1 MTGDRYR
8 RWFGGLVLAAAV
20 WRVLYVLMF
29 KVDDDVVGD
38 QIYYSGQ
45 AVTIANGNWFA
56 DPFIPG
62 AYAADHAPLTALA
75 VAPASWDDA
84 VPFVA
89 QRLLMAMYG
98 TAVVAGIG
106 LVTRWL
112 TDRVTSLVAVA
123 IAAVYANLWMN
134 DALIMAETPSALA
147 VVLVLFASY
156 RFDLSR
162 STRDAVVMGLAVGLA
177 GLARAELLLLGVVLV
192 LPMVLF
198 GQHASADRRRRVFH
212 LAVAGLAAVALVSP
226 WIIRNQ
232 VRFDETVTMSTQDGL
247 TLVGTNCPA
256 AFEGPGRGFWHLSCA
271 FAVPVPDGADQ
282 SVRSAIYRDVAVDYL
297 GDHLDQVPSVV
308 VARLGR
314 GPQCVAG
321 RRHGNAEP
329 GRGPGTI
336 GELDW
341 GRPVLDAC
349 SARCLRPRRLA
360 CGATPVAD
368 ARTDPHVGADDRGA
382 VRHSALPDCCRGR
395 HRRLRRHRSRLV
407 GAAPGHR
414 ASQTQLTRDWSALSC
429 VSSQSHTSWVPNS
442 VRCTPS

>member
-1 MTGDRYR
+1 M
-8 RWFGGLVLAAAV
+8 LAAAV

-84 VPFVA
+84 EPFVA

-314 GPQCVAG
+314 GLSVWQVDAMATLNQGEG
-321 RRHGNAEP
+321 RE
-329 GRGPGTI
+329 
-336 GELDW
+336 
-341 GRPVLDAC
+341 
-349 SARCLRPRRLA
+349 RLA
-360 CGATPVAD
+360 SWIGVVQFWTLVPLAAYGLVAWPVAQRRWPMLALILMSVLTIAALYGIPRFRIAAEVAIVVCGAIGLVSLVRRQGTGL
-368 ARTDPHVGADDRGA
+368 AR
-382 VRHSALPDCCRGR
+382 
-395 HRRLRRHRSRLV
+395 
-407 GAAPGHR
+407 
-414 ASQTQLTRDWSALSC
+414 LS
-429 VSSQSHTSWVPNS
+429 
-442 VRCTPS
+442 

>member
-45 AVTIANGNWFA
+45 AVAIANGNWFA

-84 VPFVA
+84 EPFVA

-106 LVTRWL
+106 LVARWL

-308 VARLGR
+308 AARLGR
-314 GPQCVAG
+314 GLSVWQVDAMATLNQGEG
-321 RRHGNAEP
+321 RE
-329 GRGPGTI
+329 
-336 GELDW
+336 
-341 GRPVLDAC
+341 
-349 SARCLRPRRLA
+349 RLA
-360 CGATPVAD
+360 SWIGVVQFWTLVPLAAYGLVAWPVAQRRWPMLALILMSVLTIAALYGIPRFRIAAEVAIVVCGAIGLVSLVRRQGTGL
-368 ARTDPHVGADDRGA
+368 AR
-382 VRHSALPDCCRGR
+382 
-395 HRRLRRHRSRLV
+395 
-407 GAAPGHR
+407 
-414 ASQTQLTRDWSALSC
+414 LS
-429 VSSQSHTSWVPNS
+429 
-442 VRCTPS
+442 

>member
-1 MTGDRYR
+1 MTRDRYR

-84 VPFVA
+84 EPFVA

-212 LAVAGLAAVALVSP
+212 LAVAGLAAVAMVSP

-256 AFEGPGRGFWHLSCA
+256 AFDGPGRGFWHLSCA

-314 GPQCVAG
+314 GLSVWQVDAMTTLNQGEG
-321 RRHGNAEP
+321 RE
-329 GRGPGTI
+329 
-336 GELDW
+336 
-341 GRPVLDAC
+341 
-349 SARCLRPRRLA
+349 RLA
-360 CGATPVAD
+360 SWIGVVQFWTLVPLAAYGLVAWPVAQRRWPMLALILMSVLTIAALYGIPRFRIAAEVAIVVCGAIGLVSL
-368 ARTDPHVGADDRGA
+368 
-382 VRHSALPDCCRGR
+382 VRRQGTGPAG
-395 HRRLRRHRSRLV
+395 
-407 GAAPGHR
+407 
-414 ASQTQLTRDWSALSC
+414 LS
-429 VSSQSHTSWVPNS
+429 
-442 VRCTPS
+442 

>member
-1 MTGDRYR
+1 M
-8 RWFGGLVLAAAV
+8 LAAAV

-45 AVTIANGNWFA
+45 AVAIANGNWFA

-84 VPFVA
+84 EPFVA

-308 VARLGR
+308 AARLGR
-314 GPQCVAG
+314 GLSVWQVDAMATLNQGEG
-321 RRHGNAEP
+321 RE
-329 GRGPGTI
+329 
-336 GELDW
+336 
-341 GRPVLDAC
+341 
-349 SARCLRPRRLA
+349 RLA
-360 CGATPVAD
+360 SWIGVVQFWTLVPLAAYGLVAWPVAQRRWPMLALILMSVLTIAALYGIPRFRIAAEVAIVVCGAIGLVSLVRRQGTGL
-368 ARTDPHVGADDRGA
+368 AR
-382 VRHSALPDCCRGR
+382 
-395 HRRLRRHRSRLV
+395 
-407 GAAPGHR
+407 
-414 ASQTQLTRDWSALSC
+414 LS
-429 VSSQSHTSWVPNS
+429 
-442 VRCTPS
+442 

>member
-45 AVTIANGNWFA
+45 AVAIANGNWFA

-84 VPFVA
+84 EPFVA

-106 LVTRWL
+106 LVARWL

-123 IAAVYANLWMN
+123 SAAVYANLWMN

-314 GPQCVAG
+314 GLSVWQVDAMATLNQGEG
-321 RRHGNAEP
+321 RE
-329 GRGPGTI
+329 
-336 GELDW
+336 
-341 GRPVLDAC
+341 
-349 SARCLRPRRLA
+349 RLA
-360 CGATPVAD
+360 SWIGVVQFWTLVPLAAYGLVAWPVAQRRWPMLALILMSVLTIAALYGIPRFRIAAEVAIVVCGAIGLVSLVRRQGTGL
-368 ARTDPHVGADDRGA
+368 AR
-382 VRHSALPDCCRGR
+382 
-395 HRRLRRHRSRLV
+395 
-407 GAAPGHR
+407 
-414 ASQTQLTRDWSALSC
+414 LS
-429 VSSQSHTSWVPNS
+429 
-442 VRCTPS
+442 

>member
-106 LVTRWL
+106 LVARWL

-314 GPQCVAG
+314 GLSVWQVDAMATLNQGEG
-321 RRHGNAEP
+321 RE
-329 GRGPGTI
+329 
-336 GELDW
+336 
-341 GRPVLDAC
+341 
-349 SARCLRPRRLA
+349 RLA
-360 CGATPVAD
+360 SWIGVVQFWTLVPLAAYGLVAWPVAQRRWPMLALILMSVLTIAALYGIPRFRIAAEVAIVVCGAIGLVSLVRRQGTGL
-368 ARTDPHVGADDRGA
+368 AR
-382 VRHSALPDCCRGR
+382 
-395 HRRLRRHRSRLV
+395 
-407 GAAPGHR
+407 
-414 ASQTQLTRDWSALSC
+414 LS
-429 VSSQSHTSWVPNS
+429 
-442 VRCTPS
+442 

>member
-1 MTGDRYR
+1 MTRDRYR

-84 VPFVA
+84 EPFVA

-314 GPQCVAG
+314 GLSVWQVDAMATLNQGEG
-321 RRHGNAEP
+321 RE
-329 GRGPGTI
+329 
-336 GELDW
+336 
-341 GRPVLDAC
+341 
-349 SARCLRPRRLA
+349 RLA
-360 CGATPVAD
+360 SWIGVVQFWTLVPLAAYGLVAWPVAQRRWPMLALILMSVLTIAALYGIPRFRIAAEVAIVVCGAIGLVSL
-368 ARTDPHVGADDRGA
+368 
-382 VRHSALPDCCRGR
+382 VRRQGTGPEG
-395 HRRLRRHRSRLV
+395 
-407 GAAPGHR
+407 
-414 ASQTQLTRDWSALSC
+414 LS
-429 VSSQSHTSWVPNS
+429 
-442 VRCTPS
+442 

>member
-1 MTGDRYR
+1 MTRDRYR

-20 WRVLYVLMF
+20 WRVLYVVVF

-75 VAPASWDDA
+75 AAPASWDDA
-84 VPFVA
+84 EPFVA

-112 TDRVTSLVAVA
+112 TDRMTSLVAVA
-123 IAAVYANLWMN
+123 LAAVYANLWMN

-147 VVLVLFASY
+147 VVGLLFASY

-177 GLARAELLLLGVVLV
+177 GLARAELLLLGVLLV

-198 GQHASADRRRRVFH
+198 GQHASDDRRRRAMH
-212 LAVAGLAAVALVSP
+212 LAVAGLAAVAMVSP

-232 VRFDETVTMSTQDGL
+232 IRFDDTVTMSTQDGL

-256 AFEGPGRGFWHLSCA
+256 AFDGPGRGFWHLSCA
-271 FAVPVPDGADQ
+271 FEVPVPDGADQ
-282 SVRSAIYRDVAVDYL
+282 SVRSAIYRDVAIDYL

-308 VARLGR
+308 AARLGR
-314 GPQCVAG
+314 GLSVWQVDAMTTLNQGEG
-321 RRHGNAEP
+321 RE
-329 GRGPGTI
+329 
-336 GELDW
+336 
-341 GRPVLDAC
+341 
-349 SARCLRPRRLA
+349 RLA
-360 CGATPVAD
+360 SWIGVVQFWALVPLAAYGLVAWPVAQRRWPMLALIIMSLVTIAALYGIPRFRIAAEVAIVVCGAIGLVSL
-368 ARTDPHVGADDRGA
+368 
-382 VRHSALPDCCRGR
+382 VRRQGFRPA
-395 HRRLRRHRSRLV
+395 
-407 GAAPGHR
+407 
-414 ASQTQLTRDWSALSC
+414 ALS
-429 VSSQSHTSWVPNS
+429 
-442 VRCTPS
+442 

>member
-45 AVTIANGNWFA
+45 AVAIANGNWFA

-84 VPFVA
+84 EPFVA

-198 GQHASADRRRRVFH
+198 GQHASADRRRGVFH

-308 VARLGR
+308 AARLGR
-314 GPQCVAG
+314 GLSVWQVDAMATLNQGEG
-321 RRHGNAEP
+321 RE
-329 GRGPGTI
+329 
-336 GELDW
+336 
-341 GRPVLDAC
+341 
-349 SARCLRPRRLA
+349 RLA
-360 CGATPVAD
+360 SWIGVVQFWTLVPLAAYGLVAWPVAQRRWPMLALILMSVLTIAALYGIPRFRIAAEVAIVVCGAIGLVSLVRRQGTGL
-368 ARTDPHVGADDRGA
+368 AR
-382 VRHSALPDCCRGR
+382 
-395 HRRLRRHRSRLV
+395 
-407 GAAPGHR
+407 
-414 ASQTQLTRDWSALSC
+414 LS
-429 VSSQSHTSWVPNS
+429 
-442 VRCTPS
+442 

>member
-106 LVTRWL
+106 LVARWL

-308 VARLGR
+308 AARLGR
-314 GPQCVAG
+314 GLSVWQVDAMATLNQGEG
-321 RRHGNAEP
+321 RE
-329 GRGPGTI
+329 
-336 GELDW
+336 
-341 GRPVLDAC
+341 
-349 SARCLRPRRLA
+349 RLA
-360 CGATPVAD
+360 SWIGVVQFWTLVPLAAYGLVAWPVAQRRWPMLALILMSVLTIAALYGIPRFRIAAEVAIVVCGAIGLVSLVRRQGTGL
-368 ARTDPHVGADDRGA
+368 AR
-382 VRHSALPDCCRGR
+382 
-395 HRRLRRHRSRLV
+395 
-407 GAAPGHR
+407 
-414 ASQTQLTRDWSALSC
+414 LS
-429 VSSQSHTSWVPNS
+429 
-442 VRCTPS
+442 

>member
-1 MTGDRYR
+1 M
-8 RWFGGLVLAAAV
+8 LAAAV

-45 AVTIANGNWFA
+45 AVAIANGNWFA

-84 VPFVA
+84 EPFVA

-308 VARLGR
+308 AARLGR
-314 GPQCVAG
+314 GLSVWQVDAMVTLNQGEG
-321 RRHGNAEP
+321 RE
-329 GRGPGTI
+329 
-336 GELDW
+336 
-341 GRPVLDAC
+341 
-349 SARCLRPRRLA
+349 RLA
-360 CGATPVAD
+360 SWIGVVQFWTLVPLAAYGLVAWPVAQRRWPMLALILMSVLTIAALYGIPRFRIAAEVAIVVCGAIGLVSLVRRQGTGL
-368 ARTDPHVGADDRGA
+368 AR
-382 VRHSALPDCCRGR
+382 
-395 HRRLRRHRSRLV
+395 
-407 GAAPGHR
+407 
-414 ASQTQLTRDWSALSC
+414 LS
-429 VSSQSHTSWVPNS
+429 
-442 VRCTPS
+442 

>member
-1 MTGDRYR
+1 M
-8 RWFGGLVLAAAV
+8 LAAAV

-56 DPFIPG
+56 DPLIPG

-84 VPFVA
+84 EPFVA

-106 LVTRWL
+106 LVARWL

-162 STRDAVVMGLAVGLA
+162 STNDAVVMGLAVGLA

-314 GPQCVAG
+314 GLSVWQVDAMATLNQGEG
-321 RRHGNAEP
+321 RE
-329 GRGPGTI
+329 
-336 GELDW
+336 
-341 GRPVLDAC
+341 
-349 SARCLRPRRLA
+349 RLA
-360 CGATPVAD
+360 SWIGVVQFWTLVPLAAYGLVAWPVAQRRWPMLALILMSVLTIAALYGIPRFRIAAEVAIVVCGAIGLVSL
-368 ARTDPHVGADDRGA
+368 
-382 VRHSALPDCCRGR
+382 VRRQGTGPAG
-395 HRRLRRHRSRLV
+395 
-407 GAAPGHR
+407 
-414 ASQTQLTRDWSALSC
+414 LS
-429 VSSQSHTSWVPNS
+429 
-442 VRCTPS
+442 

>member
-1 MTGDRYR
+1 M
-8 RWFGGLVLAAAV
+8 LAAAV

-45 AVTIANGNWFA
+45 AVAIANGNWFA

-84 VPFVA
+84 EPFVA

-106 LVTRWL
+106 LVARWL

-314 GPQCVAG
+314 GLSVWQVDAMATLNQGEG
-321 RRHGNAEP
+321 RE
-329 GRGPGTI
+329 
-336 GELDW
+336 
-341 GRPVLDAC
+341 
-349 SARCLRPRRLA
+349 RLA
-360 CGATPVAD
+360 SWIGVVQFWTLVPLAAYGLVAWPVAQRRWPMLALILMSVLTIAALYGIPRFRIAAEVAIVVCGAIGLVSLVRRQGTGL
-368 ARTDPHVGADDRGA
+368 AR
-382 VRHSALPDCCRGR
+382 
-395 HRRLRRHRSRLV
+395 
-407 GAAPGHR
+407 
-414 ASQTQLTRDWSALSC
+414 LS
-429 VSSQSHTSWVPNS
+429 
-442 VRCTPS
+442 

>member
-1 MTGDRYR
+1 
-8 RWFGGLVLAAAV
+8 VLAAAV

-45 AVTIANGNWFA
+45 AVAIANGNWFA

-84 VPFVA
+84 EPFVA

-314 GPQCVAG
+314 GLSVWQVDAMATLNQGEG
-321 RRHGNAEP
+321 RE
-329 GRGPGTI
+329 
-336 GELDW
+336 
-341 GRPVLDAC
+341 
-349 SARCLRPRRLA
+349 RLA
-360 CGATPVAD
+360 SWIGVVQFWTLVPLAAYGLVAWPVAQRRWPMLALILMSVLTIAALYGIPRFRIAAEVAIVVCGAIGLVSLVRRQGTGL
-368 ARTDPHVGADDRGA
+368 AR
-382 VRHSALPDCCRGR
+382 
-395 HRRLRRHRSRLV
+395 
-407 GAAPGHR
+407 
-414 ASQTQLTRDWSALSC
+414 LS
-429 VSSQSHTSWVPNS
+429 
-442 VRCTPS
+442 

>member
-1 MTGDRYR
+1 MTRDRYR

-84 VPFVA
+84 EPFVA

-314 GPQCVAG
+314 GLSVWQVDAMATLNQGEG
-321 RRHGNAEP
+321 RE
-329 GRGPGTI
+329 
-336 GELDW
+336 
-341 GRPVLDAC
+341 
-349 SARCLRPRRLA
+349 RLA
-360 CGATPVAD
+360 SWIGVVQFWTLVPLAAYGLVAWPVAQRRWPMLALILMSVLTIAALYGIPRFRIAAEVAIVVCGAIGLVSL
-368 ARTDPHVGADDRGA
+368 
-382 VRHSALPDCCRGR
+382 VRRQGTGPAG
-395 HRRLRRHRSRLV
+395 
-407 GAAPGHR
+407 
-414 ASQTQLTRDWSALSC
+414 LS
-429 VSSQSHTSWVPNS
+429 
-442 VRCTPS
+442 

>member
-1 MTGDRYR
+1 M
-8 RWFGGLVLAAAV
+8 LAAAV

-45 AVTIANGNWFA
+45 AVAIANGNWFA

-308 VARLGR
+308 AARLGR
-314 GPQCVAG
+314 GLSVWQVDAMATLNQGEG
-321 RRHGNAEP
+321 RE
-329 GRGPGTI
+329 
-336 GELDW
+336 
-341 GRPVLDAC
+341 
-349 SARCLRPRRLA
+349 RLA
-360 CGATPVAD
+360 SWIGVVQFWTLVPLAAYGLVAWPVAQRRWPMLALILMSVLTIAALYGIPRFRIAAEVAIVVCGAIGLVSLVRRQGTGL
-368 ARTDPHVGADDRGA
+368 AR
-382 VRHSALPDCCRGR
+382 
-395 HRRLRRHRSRLV
+395 
-407 GAAPGHR
+407 
-414 ASQTQLTRDWSALSC
+414 LS
-429 VSSQSHTSWVPNS
+429 
-442 VRCTPS
+442 

>member
-45 AVTIANGNWFA
+45 AVAIANGNWFA

-84 VPFVA
+84 EPFVA

-314 GPQCVAG
+314 GLSVWQVDAMATLNQGEG
-321 RRHGNAEP
+321 RE
-329 GRGPGTI
+329 
-336 GELDW
+336 
-341 GRPVLDAC
+341 
-349 SARCLRPRRLA
+349 RLA
-360 CGATPVAD
+360 SWIGVVQFWTLVPLAAYGLVAWPVAQRRWPMLALILMSVLTIAALYGIPRFRIAAEVAIVVCGAIGLVSLVRRQGTGL
-368 ARTDPHVGADDRGA
+368 AR
-382 VRHSALPDCCRGR
+382 
-395 HRRLRRHRSRLV
+395 
-407 GAAPGHR
+407 
-414 ASQTQLTRDWSALSC
+414 LS
-429 VSSQSHTSWVPNS
+429 
-442 VRCTPS
+442 

>member
-45 AVTIANGNWFA
+45 AVAIANGNWFA

-84 VPFVA
+84 EPFVA

-308 VARLGR
+308 AARLGR
-314 GPQCVAG
+314 GLSVWQVDAMATLNQGEG
-321 RRHGNAEP
+321 RE
-329 GRGPGTI
+329 
-336 GELDW
+336 
-341 GRPVLDAC
+341 
-349 SARCLRPRRLA
+349 RLA
-360 CGATPVAD
+360 SWIGVVQFWTLVPLAAYGLVAWPVAQRRWPMLALILMSVLTIAALYGIPRFRIAAEVAIVVCGAIGLVSLVRRQGTGL
-368 ARTDPHVGADDRGA
+368 AR
-382 VRHSALPDCCRGR
+382 
-395 HRRLRRHRSRLV
+395 
-407 GAAPGHR
+407 
-414 ASQTQLTRDWSALSC
+414 LS
-429 VSSQSHTSWVPNS
+429 
-442 VRCTPS
+442 

>member
-84 VPFVA
+84 EPFVA

-308 VARLGR
+308 AARLGR
-314 GPQCVAG
+314 GLSVWQVDAMATLNQGEG
-321 RRHGNAEP
+321 RE
-329 GRGPGTI
+329 
-336 GELDW
+336 
-341 GRPVLDAC
+341 
-349 SARCLRPRRLA
+349 RLA
-360 CGATPVAD
+360 SWIGVVQFWTLVPLAAYGLVAWPVAQRRWPMLALILMSVLTIAALYGIPRFRIAAEVAIVVCGAIGLVSLVRRQGTGL
-368 ARTDPHVGADDRGA
+368 AR
-382 VRHSALPDCCRGR
+382 
-395 HRRLRRHRSRLV
+395 
-407 GAAPGHR
+407 
-414 ASQTQLTRDWSALSC
+414 LS
-429 VSSQSHTSWVPNS
+429 
-442 VRCTPS
+442 

>member
-1 MTGDRYR
+1 M
-8 RWFGGLVLAAAV
+8 LAAAV

-45 AVTIANGNWFA
+45 AVAIANGNWFA

-106 LVTRWL
+106 LVARWL

-314 GPQCVAG
+314 GLSVWQVDAMATLNQGEG
-321 RRHGNAEP
+321 RE
-329 GRGPGTI
+329 
-336 GELDW
+336 
-341 GRPVLDAC
+341 
-349 SARCLRPRRLA
+349 RLA
-360 CGATPVAD
+360 SWIGVVQFWTLVPLAAYGLVAWPVAQRRWPMLALILMSVLTIAALYGIPRFRIAAEVAIVVCGAIGLVSLVRRQGTGL
-368 ARTDPHVGADDRGA
+368 AR
-382 VRHSALPDCCRGR
+382 
-395 HRRLRRHRSRLV
+395 
-407 GAAPGHR
+407 
-414 ASQTQLTRDWSALSC
+414 LS
-429 VSSQSHTSWVPNS
+429 
-442 VRCTPS
+442 

>member
-1 MTGDRYR
+1 MTRVRYR

-45 AVTIANGNWFA
+45 AVTIANGKWYT

-84 VPFVA
+84 EPFVA

-314 GPQCVAG
+314 GLSVWQVDAMATLNQGEG
-321 RRHGNAEP
+321 RE
-329 GRGPGTI
+329 
-336 GELDW
+336 
-341 GRPVLDAC
+341 
-349 SARCLRPRRLA
+349 RLA
-360 CGATPVAD
+360 SWIGVVQFWTLVPLAAYGLVAWPVAQRRWPMLALILMSVLTIAALYGIPRFRIAAEVAIVVCGAIGLVSLVRRQGTGPAGLSRPAIG
-368 ARTDPHVGADDRGA
+368 AR
-382 VRHSALPDCCRGR
+382 
-395 HRRLRRHRSRLV
+395 
-407 GAAPGHR
+407 
-414 ASQTQLTRDWSALSC
+414 
-429 VSSQSHTSWVPNS
+429 
-442 VRCTPS
+442 

>member
-1 MTGDRYR
+1 MTRDRYR

-20 WRVLYVLMF
+20 WRVLYVAVF

-62 AYAADHAPLTALA
+62 AYAADHAPLTALVA
-75 VAPASWDDA
+75 APASWDDA
-84 VPFVA
+84 EPFVA

-112 TDRVTSLVAVA
+112 TDRITSLVAVA
-123 IAAVYANLWMN
+123 LAAVYANLWMN

-147 VVLVLFASY
+147 VVGLLFASY

-177 GLARAELLLLGVVLV
+177 GLARAELLLLGVLLV

-198 GQHASADRRRRVFH
+198 GQHASDDRRRRAMH
-212 LAVAGLAAVALVSP
+212 LAVAGLAAVAMVSP

-232 VRFDETVTMSTQDGL
+232 VRFDDTVTMSTQDGL

-256 AFEGPGRGFWHLSCA
+256 AFDGPGRGFWHLSCA
-271 FAVPVPDGADQ
+271 FEVPVPDGADQ
-282 SVRSAIYRDVAVDYL
+282 SVRSAIYRDVAIDYL

-308 VARLGR
+308 AARLGR
-314 GPQCVAG
+314 GLSVWQVDAMTTLNQGEG
-321 RRHGNAEP
+321 RE
-329 GRGPGTI
+329 
-336 GELDW
+336 
-341 GRPVLDAC
+341 
-349 SARCLRPRRLA
+349 RLA
-360 CGATPVAD
+360 SWIGVVQFWVLVPLAAYGLVAWPVAQRRWPMLALIIMSLVTIAALYGIPRFRIAAEVAIVICGAI
-368 ARTDPHVGADDRGA
+368 GLMSL
-382 VRHSALPDCCRGR
+382 VRRQG
-395 HRRLRRHRSRLV
+395 
-407 GAAPGHR
+407 
-414 ASQTQLTRDWSALSC
+414 TRPAALS
-429 VSSQSHTSWVPNS
+429 
-442 VRCTPS
+442 